1 MSHSKLGS
9 SGDKT
14 LNVTAMIS
22 LIKTKSSNAQIAE
35 MLHCF
40 SAAKKLKPHPAAQ
53 TKKKKKQ
60 TKKLKNCHIAAP
72 VHEACFPAANQGP
85 CSIRLHQRQSEQLI
99 SHCSPLNTPLLV
111 APHRLRGNACKSSQ
125 FQVVT
130 VKNIPANEDQCPTPL
145 RNSNF
150 LILIQIWQAR

>member
-53 TKKKKKQ
+53 TKKKKKN
-60 TKKLKNCHIAAP
+60 K
-72 VHEACFPAANQGP
+72 
-85 CSIRLHQRQSEQLI
+85 R
-99 SHCSPLNTPLLV
+99 
-111 APHRLRGNACKSSQ
+111 
-125 FQVVT
+125 
-130 VKNIPANEDQCPTPL
+130 
-145 RNSNF
+145 RNSRTVTLLLLSMRHVF
-150 LILIQIWQAR
+150 PLQTRVPAV